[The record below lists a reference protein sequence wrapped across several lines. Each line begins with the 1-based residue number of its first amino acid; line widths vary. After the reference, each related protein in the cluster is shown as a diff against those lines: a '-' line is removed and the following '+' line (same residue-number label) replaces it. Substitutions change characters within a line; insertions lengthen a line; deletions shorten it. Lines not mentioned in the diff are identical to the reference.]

1 MGAAPTAKQ
10 ETENG
15 RRISET
21 ITVFGA
27 VNMDIG
33 GTPDAP
39 LVRGDSNPGT
49 VRTSPGGVGR
59 NIAHN
64 LCLLGSRVHLVSA
77 FGGDAYGKQLA
88 DSCAALGIDIRESL
102 FAEEERTSTYLYIT
116 REDGDPELA
125 VNDMRIYRKMTP
137 EFIAGKADLLERS
150 RLIIVDANLPQETVE
165 AICKG
170 SKAPVFAEPVSGAK
184 ALRFRNVLP
193 FLHTLTPNLLEA
205 EALTGRSI
213 DPEDPASLSAA
224 ACVLLREGVQQVVI
238 TLGAKG
244 CFFTDGSRARI
255 LPAFPARMV
264 NGNGAGDALI
274 SGLAAGFCNGFSLED
289 SVLLGMAAAGITLE
303 TPLTNSPDLSFEAAQ
318 RRAMIE
324 KEKEIKEK

>member
-10 ETENG
+10 DAENG
-15 RRISET
+15 HRISET

-49 VRTSPGGVGR
+49 VRISPGGVGR

-64 LCLLGSRVHLVSA
+64 LRLLGNEVKLVSA
-77 FGGDAYGKQLA
+77 FGDDAYGQHLA
-88 DSCAALGIDIRESL
+88 ESCRALGIDTRESL
-102 FAEEERTSTYLYIT
+102 FAEGERTSTYLYIT
-116 REDGDPELA
+116 REDGNPELA

-137 EFIAGKADLLERS
+137 EFIAEKTDLLEGS
-150 RLIIVDANLPQETVE
+150 GLIIVDANLPQQTVE
-165 AICKG
+165 AVCKG
-170 SKAPVFAEPVSGAK
+170 SKAPVFAEPVSGVK

-193 FLHTLTPNLLEA
+193 FIHTLTPNLLEA
-205 EALTGRSI
+205 EALTDRSI

-244 CFFTDGSRARI
+244 CFFTDGHRARI

-274 SGLAAGFCNGFSLED
+274 SGLAAGFCKGFSLED
-289 SVLLGMAAAGITLE
+289 SVLLGMAAASIALE
-303 TPLTNSPDLSFEAAQ
+303 TPLTNSPDLSYKEAQ
-318 RRAMIE
+318 RRMMIE